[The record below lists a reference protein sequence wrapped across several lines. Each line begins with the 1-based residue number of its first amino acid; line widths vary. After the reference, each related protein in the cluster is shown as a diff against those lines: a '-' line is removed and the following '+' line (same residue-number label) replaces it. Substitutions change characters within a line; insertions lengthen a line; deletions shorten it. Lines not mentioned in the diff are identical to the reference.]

1 MAWRYRGACVRAIAM
16 QVALIALGLLLLSMM
31 GLGVD
36 IIRHAVQP
44 DSPAPRFPFA
54 WVPPADWTA
63 RGQVAVLA
71 GAMVVAALLRALLAY
86 GYGMVVA
93 RLLQAEIVVD
103 LRRRVYDKLQRL
115 SFRFFDANAS
125 AGIINRVTGDVQN
138 VRLFVDGVIIQGLVL
153 TLSLLVFLAYMLHLH
168 AGLTLVCLASTP
180 VLVLSSLVF
189 AAFMKQPYA
198 QSRDLVD
205 ALVGTLS
212 EHVQGVQVVKGFA
225 REDAEVRKFAAANAA
240 VRDQQRG
247 IFWRIS
253 LFGPAMGFLTQL
265 NLVLALAYG
274 GYLVIGGELALGT
287 GLMVFTGLLQQW
299 SGQVGNIVTITNSL
313 QQSLISARRVFEVL
327 DAPIEI
333 ASLADAQRLGKAR
346 GELAFEQV
354 DFAYT
359 ADAPVLR
366 QVSFS
371 ARPGQVVAILGATGS
386 GKTSLMG
393 LIPRFYDPTAGRV
406 LVDGVDVRML
416 AVDDLRRNVGIV
428 FQESFL
434 FSNTVAA
441 NIAFGHPE
449 ATRAQIEAAARIACA
464 HDFVSALPHGYDT
477 VLGEAGIGLSGGQRQ
492 RLSIAR
498 ALLLEPSILLL
509 DDPTAAIDPETE
521 RDILQAMDQ
530 AIAGRTTLIVAHR
543 VSTLRRADLI
553 LVLEDGA
560 IVQRGTHAEL
570 MATHGPYQRVARL
583 QLSDRDA
590 LASGAS
596 PEQQP

>member
-1 MAWRYRGACVRAIAM
+1 MAWRYRGACLRAIAM

-54 WVPPADWTA
+54 WAPPADWTA
-63 RGQVAVLA
+63 RVQVAVLA

-138 VRLFVDGVIIQGLVL
+138 VRLFVDGVIIQGMVL
-153 TLSLLVFLAYMLHLH
+153 ALSLLVFLAYMLHLH

-189 AAFMKQPYA
+189 AAYMKQPYA
-198 QSRDLVD
+198 QSRDLGD

-253 LFGPAMGFLTQL
+253 LFGPAMGFLTQI

-274 GYLVIGGELALGT
+274 GWLVIGGELALGT

-333 ASLADAQRLGKAR
+333 ASAPDAQRLGKVR

-354 DFAYT
+354 DFSYT
-359 ADAPVLR
+359 AGAPVLR
-366 QVSFS
+366 QVSFC

-386 GKTSLMG
+386 GKTSLMS

-406 LVDGVDVRML
+406 LIDGVDARAL
-416 AVDDLRRNVGIV
+416 ALDDLRRNVGIV

-441 NIAFGHPE
+441 NISFGHPE
-449 ATRAQIEAAARIACA
+449 ATHAQVEAAARIACA
-464 HDFVSALPHGYDT
+464 HDFVTALPHGYDT
-477 VLGEAGIGLSGGQRQ
+477 VLGEAGVGLSGGQRQ
-492 RLSIAR
+492 RLAIAR

-570 MATHGPYQRVARL
+570 MATTGPYQRVARL
-583 QLSDRDA
+583 QLNDCNA
-590 LASGAS
+590 FAAGVLAKG
-596 PEQQP
+596 PP